1 MKVQETDLAGVII
14 IEPAVYADSRGYFL
28 ETWNQERY
36 VEAGLPNVF
45 VQDNV
50 SYSRRGVLRG
60 LHFQNPNPQGKLVYV
75 LKGEVY
81 DVAVDIRLG
90 SPTFGHWTGETL
102 SEENKRQLY
111 IPPGY
116 AHGFCVTSD
125 DALFVYKCTAL
136 YDAAADGAIRWD
148 DPDVGIDWPPSEF
161 VLSDKDR
168 GAPLLREIEQRKLPV
183 YG

>member
-1 MKVQETDLAGVII
+1 MKVQETQLAGVII
-14 IEPAVYADSRGYFL
+14 IEPTVYGDSRGYFL
-28 ETWNQERY
+28 ETWNQARY
-36 VEAGLPNVF
+36 VEAGLPSAF
-45 VQDNV
+45 VQDNL

-60 LHFQNPNPQGKLVYV
+60 LHYQSPNAQGKLVYV

-111 IPPGY
+111 VPPGY

-125 DALFVYKCTAL
+125 DALFVYKCTAA
-136 YDAAADGAIRWD
+136 YDAAAEGAIRWD
-148 DPDVGIDWPPSEF
+148 DPDVDIDWPLTECA
-161 VLSDKDR
+161 LSDKDR
-168 GAPLLREIEQRKLPV
+168 GAPLLRDIDQSKLPV
-183 YG
+183 YR